1 MQILL
6 TIIRTYIFLL
16 APLILAEDNTVNI
29 HFRNGDHL
37 RGTIQDWNPSGI
49 TLSSEV
55 LEKPILIDS
64 KSIGSLSIIPR
75 KREQEKNYL
84 HETLLSIKPRFF
96 RQNESSSA
104 DLLRGQLTGISEK
117 HISLSTWYAGT
128 LNIERSM
135 IASVDVYGKGK
146 QTYYGPNSLEEWN
159 QLSHEPGWTFK
170 NGTLSSESKGHIAKH
185 IDMSNSSVLSFD
197 YSWIGNPDM
206 RILLF
211 SDDPQQENPRNCY
224 ELTLSSNYTKLT
236 KIYKHR
242 KISILQMRR
251 APQLRGSGST
261 HVDFYADA
269 TNGSFA
275 LFLDGQRIFVD
286 QDRTPAPDSMGGGLH
301 LISEN
306 SPLTR
311 IRNLQVSR
319 WSGDIPKSHSL
330 PSIESLQGEGEK
342 ILLRNGDAI
351 VGTIKSID
359 DETIQLQTEHTPI
372 EFPLERMR
380 SLDLR
385 NKKNNAPLMKA
396 NDILARFQTG
406 GWVILDLHSITPT
419 TITGYNQAFGTAT
432 FQLDAFSSIEFHIYE
447 DALALGADEF

>member
-1 MQILL
+1 MQTFSNIILTL
-6 TIIRTYIFLL
+6 AIFFPASLS
-16 APLILAEDNTVNI
+16 LAENNTVNLQ
-29 HFRNGDHL
+29 FRNGDHL
-37 RGTIQDWNPSGI
+37 RGTIQNWDQSGI
-49 TLSSEV
+49 TLASEI
-55 LEKPILIDS
+55 LEKPIVIQS
-64 KSIGSLSIIPR
+64 QSIQSLSVIPR

-96 RQNESSSA
+96 RQNEATSA
-104 DLLRGQLTGISEK
+104 DLLRGQLTDISET
-117 HISLSTWYAGT
+117 HISLHTWYAGT
-128 LNIERSM
+128 LDIERSM

-159 QLSHEPGWTFK
+159 QLGHEPAWTFK
-170 NGTLSSESKGHIAKH
+170 NGTLSSENNGHIAKH
-185 IDMSNSSVLSFD
+185 IDMSNISVLSFD

-206 RILLF
+206 QVLLF
-211 SDDPQQENPRNCY
+211 SNDPQHDNPKNCY
-224 ELTLSSNYTKLT
+224 KLTLSSNHTKLT
-236 KIYKHR
+236 KFHNQR
-242 KISILQMRR
+242 ETSIMHMRR

-269 TNGSFA
+269 TNGNFA
-275 LFLDGQRIFVD
+275 LFLDGQRIFVE
-286 QDRTPAPDSMGGGLH
+286 QDRKPTPDSMGGGLH
-301 LISEN
+301 LISKN

-319 WSGDIPKSHSL
+319 WNGDIPKSQSQ
-330 PSIESLQGEGEK
+330 PAIESLEGEGEK

-351 VGTIKSID
+351 IGTIESIS
-359 DETIQLQTEHTPI
+359 DELIRLKTVHTPI

-385 NKKNNAPLMKA
+385 NKKNNAPIMKA
-396 NDILARFQTG
+396 NDVLARFQTG

-447 DALALGADEF
+447 DALAIGDL